1 MIKQGSRWDSTDGK
15 KFIVLAEV
23 FLDDGVW
30 IHYREETN
38 KEGTPKEYSCYR
50 ESFESRFSPL
60 PDEH

>member
-1 MIKQGSRWDSTDGK
+1 MIRQGSRWGAGDGK
-15 KFIVLAEV
+15 VFVVLAEV
-23 FLDDGVW
+23 YTDDAIW

-50 ESFESRFSPL
+50 ESFTSRFVPL